1 MKRWLIC
8 AALLTVGIIAANSA
22 YAQMAPPTPAPELKK
37 LEMFAGDWTAEGTM
51 TAAPGAPSK
60 WSMTT
65 HAEWMEG
72 NFFLV
77 EHDEMDLGAMGKS
90 KELAVMGYDPDN
102 KVYTYRAFS
111 SMGEAEN
118 ATGTLDGNTLTWLS
132 DEHMNGQVMK
142 GRFTM
147 KILSPTAYD
156 MKFELSQDGKQW
168 MTAMEGKATKKYQP

>member
-1 MKRWLIC
+1 MNRWC
-8 AALLTVGIIAANSA
+8 SGTALLILGVIAATSA
-22 YAQMAPPTPAPELKK
+22 YAQTAAPTPAPELKK

-51 TAAPGAPSK
+51 TAAPGAPSAK
-60 WSMTT
+60 WTMTT

-90 KELAVMGYDPDN
+90 KELAVMGYDTAN
-102 KVYTYRAFS
+102 KVYTYRGFS

-118 ATGTLDGNTLTWLS
+118 ATGTLDGDTLTWLS
-132 DEHMNGQVMK
+132 DEHMNGQTLK

-147 KILSPTAYD
+147 KILSPTSYN

-168 MTAMEGKATKKYQP
+168 MTAMEGKATKK